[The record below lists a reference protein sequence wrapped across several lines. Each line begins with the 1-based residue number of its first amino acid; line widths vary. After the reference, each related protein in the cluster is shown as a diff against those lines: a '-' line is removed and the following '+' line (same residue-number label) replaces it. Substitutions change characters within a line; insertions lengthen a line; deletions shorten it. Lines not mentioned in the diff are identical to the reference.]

1 MHMQGL
7 HLICVLVSLGTG
19 GTEVKN
25 AWMSAMGLVLLRA
38 SLRGS
43 EVSSRSMTW
52 MSVCFP
58 KLSMVSIGLRVFAF
72 FVAGPS
78 ESSLML
84 MISGKVDVDGVLTR
98 VAGFPVLQLG
108 DWGKWSC
115 PVARVRTNWRALMWQ
130 WWHWWG
136 PHCFEQMPQDDN
148 MC

>member
-108 DWGKWSC
+108 DWGKRSC

>member
-7 HLICVLVSLGTG
+7 HLIHVLVSLGTG

-38 SLRGS
+38 SLQGS

-84 MISGKVDVDGVLTR
+84 TISGKVDVDGVLTR
-98 VAGFPVLQLG
+98 VAGFPVLRAGRLG
-108 DWGKWSC
+108 ETVLSCGKGEDKLEGID
-115 PVARVRTNWRALMWQ
+115 VAVVALV
-130 WWHWWG
+130 G
-136 PHCFEQMPQDDN
+136 PPLL
-148 MC
+148 